1 MGGPTPELTA
11 YAMRQHAI
19 FAKQHRWDYVEQ
31 KINKGI
37 INYANDG
44 LFHVNVCFTEAVP
57 ENVLQGVAQKLKQNG
72 FVVSFAPLSFQ
83 ESGWAFEVSWE

>member
-11 YAMRQHAI
+11 EAMRQHAT

-37 INYANDG
+37 ISYANDG

-57 ENVLQGVAQKLKQNG
+57 ENVLQEVAQKLEQKG
-72 FVVSFAPLSFQ
+72 FVVSFAPLTFQ
-83 ESGWAFEVSWE
+83 TNGWTFYVSWA